1 MVQSSFKPS
10 RQTVEWIG
18 PWLLGG
24 LLYRSVIAWALPPG
38 FDEAYYYLY
47 TRHLDWSY
55 FDHPLM
61 VALTSGFG
69 PWLTGMVSPLT
80 LRLGSL
86 GLFTGS
92 LYLLFLTGRRLLGES
107 AGRWSLAIA
116 SLIPIYFLALGTFT
130 APDNGL
136 IFFWTAVLWVS
147 ACEFFPSSGVY
158 RPTPRIALIGL
169 LLGLACLSKYHG
181 FVLGLS
187 LVGFCATSPVHRRTL
202 RSPWTALS
210 LLLFGLVL
218 LPLLYWNATHDWISF
233 RFHLSTRF
241 DASIASTY
249 SPLNLLGV
257 FAAQLGYLFPT
268 LGLPLW
274 WVSVRETI
282 AQLRRMV
289 AVNPM
294 KPDPRQAQKR
304 FLLWCGLPTAMG
316 FTLLGGLT
324 PIYPAWPTP
333 GLWSLTPMLGQ
344 AVGAWQTRSR
354 STVQRWLGGTGLAIG
369 SLLLFALL
377 HITLGTLQKPS
388 PYALFGGLIAPQ
400 ADPSTTLIDVVQLR
414 QRLREDA
421 EVRSAIA
428 NADFLVTPEFWLSGY
443 VAMAVNPLTDAPVM
457 AFSQDPRGHA
467 LWFHPANWLGQDAL
481 FISIA
486 DFSQAETVEI
496 YRPYFETFEEIA
508 QVTTWRGGAAS
519 EVFYFYRAANL
530 IKSYQYP
537 Y

>member
-1 MVQSSFKPS
+1 MAQISFKPS
-10 RQTVEWIG
+10 HQTIRWIG

-24 LLYRSVIAWALPPG
+24 LLYRSVIAWAMPPG

-69 PWLTGMVSPLT
+69 LWLTGMVSPLT
-80 LRLGSL
+80 LRLGAL

-92 LYLLFLTGRRLLGES
+92 LYLLYRTGQRLLGES

-116 SLIPIYFLALGTFT
+116 SLIPIFFLALGTFA

-147 ACEFFPSSGVY
+147 ACEFFPSGPY
-158 RPTPRIALIGL
+158 RPTARIVLIGL

-181 FVLGLS
+181 FVFGLS
-187 LVGFCATSPVHRRTL
+187 LVGFCATSPEHRRAL

-218 LPLLYWNATHDWISF
+218 LPLLYWNATHGWISF
-233 RFHLSTRF
+233 RFHLSSRF
-241 DASIASTY
+241 DSSLTSTY
-249 SPLNLLGV
+249 SLSNLLGV
-257 FAAQLGYLFPT
+257 LAAELGYLFPT

-274 WVSVRETI
+274 WVSVRETL

-289 AVNPM
+289 AVKPH
-294 KPDPRQAQKR
+294 KPDPLLAQKR
-304 FLLWCGLPTAMG
+304 FLLWCGLPTAVG

-333 GLWSLTPMLGQ
+333 GLWSLTPLLGQ
-344 AVGAWQTRSR
+344 TVGEWQARSR
-354 STVQRWLGGTGLAIG
+354 PAVRRWLGGSGLAIG

-388 PYALFGGLIAPQ
+388 QYALFGGLIAPQ
-400 ADPSTTLIDVVQLR
+400 ADPSTTLIDVMQLR
-414 QRLREDA
+414 QRLIEDS

-428 NADFLVTPEFWLSGY
+428 AADFLVTPEFWLSGY
-443 VAMAVNPLTDAPVM
+443 VAIAVEPLTEAPVM

-467 LWFHPANWLGQDAL
+467 LWFQPADWLGQDAI

-486 DFSQAETVEI
+486 DFSQAETIET
-496 YRPYFETFEEIA
+496 YQPYFETFKEIA
-508 QVTTWRGGAAS
+508 QVKTRRGGAVS
-519 EVFYFYRAANL
+519 EVFYLYRAANL
-530 IKSYQYP
+530 VKAYEYP